1 MASMRGRF
9 APSPT
14 GYIHL
19 GNVWSA
25 FLAWLQVRQAGGT
38 LVLRIE
44 DIDEQR
50 SKAVY
55 TKALMEDLSWLGLDW
70 DEGPDVGGPY
80 GPYVQQERY
89 DRYDEA
95 LDVLREKGLLYPC
108 YCSRTRLQAIGA
120 PHAGEHTVYDGH
132 CYGLSEAE
140 RRRMTKKPSWRIH
153 VPDKTIYFT
162 DGVYGK
168 QAGNLP
174 HGCGDFV
181 VRRADDMYAY
191 QLAVSVDDGS
201 MAITHVLRGEDLL
214 SSTAQQI
221 WLMKILGY
229 EAPHYTH
236 VPMLIDGDGNR
247 LSKRQKGITVRAL
260 RQDGVDAETILS
272 HLAYAGGLVPERR
285 RYSRAELVA
294 LCDFK
299 KMHTE
304 PIVITGTMK

>member
-1 MASMRGRF
+1 MPGRF

-55 TKALMEDLSWLGLDW
+55 TKALMEDLSWLGLTW

-80 GPYVQQERY
+80 GPYIQQERY

-95 LDVLREKGLLYPC
+95 LAVLREKGLLYPC

-132 CYGLSEAE
+132 CYGLSEDE

-153 VPDKTIYFT
+153 VSKETVSFT
-162 DGVYGK
+162 DSVYGR
-168 QAGNLP
+168 QQDDLP
-174 HGCGDFV
+174 SSCGDFV

-229 EAPHYTH
+229 EAPCYTH

-247 LSKRQKGITVRAL
+247 LSKRQQGITVRAL

-285 RYSRAELVA
+285 RYSRADLVNI
-294 LCDFK
+294 CDFK
-299 KMHTE
+299 KLRTE
-304 PIVITGTMK
+304 PIVIAGTMK

>member
-1 MASMRGRF
+1 MRGRF

-14 GYIHL
+14 GYLHL

-55 TKALMEDLSWLGLDW
+55 TKALMEDLSWLGLTW

-80 GPYVQQERY
+80 GPYIQQERY

-140 RRRMTKKPSWRIH
+140 RCLMTKKPSWRIH
-153 VPDKTIYFT
+153 AAPETVSFT
-162 DGVYGK
+162 DSVYGR
-168 QAGNLP
+168 QEDYLP
-174 HGCGDFV
+174 DCCGDFV

-191 QLAVSVDDGS
+191 QLAVSVDDGA

-229 EAPHYTH
+229 DAPHYTH

-260 RQDGVDAETILS
+260 REDGVDAATILS

-285 RYSRAELVA
+285 RYNLAELVKS
-294 LCDFK
+294 CDFK
-299 KMHTE
+299 KLHTA

>member
-95 LDVLREKGLLYPC
+95 LDVLREKACFIPATAVGRGFRP
-108 YCSRTRLQAIGA
+108 SGRLMPANIRCTTAI
-120 PHAGEHTVYDGH
+120 V
-132 CYGLSEAE
+132 
-140 RRRMTKKPSWRIH
+140 
-153 VPDKTIYFT
+153 
-162 DGVYGK
+162 
-168 QAGNLP
+168 
-174 HGCGDFV
+174 
-181 VRRADDMYAY
+181 
-191 QLAVSVDDGS
+191 
-201 MAITHVLRGEDLL
+201 MA
-214 SSTAQQI
+214 
-221 WLMKILGY
+221 
-229 EAPHYTH
+229 
-236 VPMLIDGDGNR
+236 
-247 LSKRQKGITVRAL
+247 
-260 RQDGVDAETILS
+260 
-272 HLAYAGGLVPERR
+272 
-285 RYSRAELVA
+285 
-294 LCDFK
+294 
-299 KMHTE
+299 
-304 PIVITGTMK
+304 

>member
-1 MASMRGRF
+1 MRGRF

-14 GYIHL
+14 GYLHL

-50 SKAVY
+50 SKDVY
-55 TKALMEDLSWLGLDW
+55 TKALMEDLSWLGLTW

-80 GPYVQQERY
+80 APYIQQQRYARY
-89 DRYDEA
+89 DQA
-95 LDVLREKGLLYPC
+95 LEYLREMGILYPC

-132 CYGLSEAE
+132 CFGLSEEE
-140 RRRMTKKPSWRIH
+140 RRRMTKTPSWRLH
-153 VPDKTIYFT
+153 VPDETVYFT
-162 DGVYGK
+162 DGIYGR

-174 HGCGDFV
+174 HSCGDFV
-181 VRRADDMYAY
+181 VRRSDGMYAY

-221 WLMKILGY
+221 WLMKTLGY
-229 EAPHYTH
+229 AVPQYTH

-247 LSKRQKGITVRAL
+247 LSKRQQGITVRAL
-260 RQDGVDAETILS
+260 RDDGIDAETILS
-272 HLAYAGGLVPERR
+272 RLAYAGGLVSEQR
-285 RYSRAELVA
+285 RYSRAELVKV
-294 LCDFK
+294 CDFR

-304 PIVITGTMK
+304 PIVITKSMK